1 MPDLE
6 KFSFHGDELDVLRD
20 ADRVWISVR
29 RVCEALGVS
38 LQGQLAKLREKP
50 WASIKLILTQVPG
63 DEQRRELAM
72 LDLDSLPMW
81 LATIE
86 PGRVGEG
93 VREKLVRYQREA
105 AAVLRDHF
113 LGRRGAIPDVA
124 LLARMVDTIER
135 LETRIASL
143 EARLVLS
150 ARPSLGAG
158 AKLHV
163 LGPLMEVARLEA
175 RGARRPDAATVRSLR
190 KLAEDRL
197 RERLGYH
204 RTGGQSWAMFP
215 QARLGELHCELAR
228 LQHEARKRAAIAAPA
243 STQLQFVHSA

>member
-6 KFSFHGDELDVLRD
+6 KFSFHGDELDVVRD

-38 LQGQLAKLREKP
+38 LQGQLGKLRDKP
-50 WASIKLILTQVPG
+50 WASIKLILMQVPG
-63 DEQRRELAM
+63 DDQRREIAVI
-72 LDLDSLPMW
+72 DLDSLPMW

-113 LGRRGAIPDVA
+113 LGRRGAAPDLS

-135 LETRIASL
+135 LEARIASL
-143 EARLVLS
+143 EARPLLS
-150 ARPSLGAG
+150 ARPSLGAA

-163 LGPLMEVARLEA
+163 LGPLMDVARLEA
-175 RGARRPDAATVRSLR
+175 RAARHPDPVTVRRLR

-204 RTGGQSWAMFP
+204 RTGGQAWALFP

-228 LQHEARKRAAIAAPA
+228 LQHEARKRAAIAAPPA
-243 STQLQFVHSA
+243 TQLQLVHSA

>member
-1 MPDLE
+1 MPNIE
-6 KFSFHGDELDVLRD
+6 KFNFHGDDLDVARD
-20 ADRVWISVR
+20 GDGVWVSVR

-38 LQGQLAKLREKP
+38 VQSQSEKLAAKP
-50 WASIKLILTQVPG
+50 WAVVRLILMTGPDG
-63 DEQRRELAM
+63 KNYETSCIH
-72 LDLDSLPMW
+72 LDSLPMW

-113 LGRRGAIPDVA
+113 LGRRGAAPDIS

-135 LETRIASL
+135 LEARIASL
-143 EARLVLS
+143 EARPLLS
-150 ARPSLGAG
+150 ARPSLGAA

-163 LGPLMEVARLEA
+163 LGPLMDVARLEA
-175 RGARRPDAATVRSLR
+175 RAARHPDPVTVRRLR

-204 RTGGQSWAMFP
+204 RTGGQAWALFP

-228 LQHEARKRAAIAAPA
+228 LQHEARKRAAIAAPTA
-243 STQLQFVHSA
+243 TQLQLVHSA